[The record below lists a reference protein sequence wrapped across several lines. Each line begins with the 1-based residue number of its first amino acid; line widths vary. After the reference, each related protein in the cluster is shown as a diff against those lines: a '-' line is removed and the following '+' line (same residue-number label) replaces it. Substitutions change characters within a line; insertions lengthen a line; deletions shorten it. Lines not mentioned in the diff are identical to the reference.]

1 MTINVHGTAIVV
13 GERGLIFIGPS
24 GIGKSMMA
32 FTCLAIARRA
42 GAFSALISDDQV
54 FITQQDGRIVANCPP
69 SISGLM
75 ELRGSGIVHLE
86 HVERAAIDLVV
97 EVVSPGATERLPP
110 QRERWNLDAIGEL
123 PLVRVANAA
132 PDPLAVIG
140 ALLPEWRRDPLFW

>member
-1 MTINVHGTAIVV
+1 VV
-13 GERGLIFIGPS
+13 GDRGILFVGAS

-32 FTCLAIARRA
+32 FQCLTIARRR
-42 GAFSALISDDQV
+42 GSPSALIADDQV
-54 FITQQDGRIVANCPP
+54 LMSREGAQIIGTCPAP
-69 SISGLM
+69 IAGMM

-140 ALLPEWRRDPLFW
+140 ALLPEWRGDPLFW